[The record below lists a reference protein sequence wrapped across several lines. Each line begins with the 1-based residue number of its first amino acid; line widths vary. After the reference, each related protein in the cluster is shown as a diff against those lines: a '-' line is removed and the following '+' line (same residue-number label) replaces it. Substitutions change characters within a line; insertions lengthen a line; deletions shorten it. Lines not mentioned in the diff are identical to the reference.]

1 MGTERLVLQ
10 TSTEQIFSAAPLGLG
25 LFLKSIFPGLH
36 PLRGFHPGLSSA
48 APLGLLFSEK
58 LCASHEASPNGA
70 KDHSQGI
77 HPLVNEAKIR
87 SSPKGAAERL
97 GPHIVLFSR
106 MATH

>member
-10 TSTEQIFSAAPLGLG
+10 TSTEQIFSAAPSGLG

-77 HPLVNEAKIR
+77 HPLVNEAKNPFKPQGGGRKTR
-87 SSPKGAAERL
+87 SAYRSFFKNGD
-97 GPHIVLFSR
+97 
-106 MATH
+106 

>member
-48 APLGLLFSEK
+48 APLGLMFPEVSGTSYK
-58 LCASHEASPNGA
+58 ASPGGA
-70 KDHSQGI
+70 ADHSQGI
-77 HPLVNEAKIR
+77 HPLVK
-87 SSPKGAAERL
+87 
-97 GPHIVLFSR
+97 
-106 MATH
+106 